1 MNDKAYLIF
10 AFSKDGNTL
19 KTKKKDTLTERK
31 LKAEQYVYAFFNLAL
46 QQNSPFVTSLYVHL
60 HFNGERG
67 KHKWDGN

>member
-31 LKAEQYVYAFFNLAL
+31 LKAEQYVYAFLTQRYSKIARL
-46 QQNSPFVTSLYVHL
+46 
-60 HFNGERG
+60 
-67 KHKWDGN
+67 